1 MGNNKSKS
9 NRSEIFSQIR
19 FLKNGPFSYN
29 KEKNMERVFKIT
41 MATLGL
47 VTASDNSSM
56 VEHLTDTLS
65 ELKMAQV
72 SQRGSGGR
80 GGRGGRGSS
89 EPAPAEPMPLPVP
102 FVPPPVEEELVDE
115 ENKREGVVLPE

>member
-1 MGNNKSKS
+1 
-9 NRSEIFSQIR
+9 
-19 FLKNGPFSYN
+19 
-29 KEKNMERVFKIT
+29 MERVFKIVT
-41 MATLGL
+41 ATLGL

-72 SQRGSGGR
+72 NQRGSGGR
-80 GGRGGRGSS
+80 GGRGSS
-89 EPAPAEPMPLPVP
+89 QPAPAEPMPQPVP